1 MTALLASLLLMS
13 ASAADLAI
21 EAEHLHPVSG
31 PPIKNG
37 VLLIEDGLITAVGTA
52 EQVSIPDGT
61 PTVKG
66 SVVTPGLIDGLSVA
80 GLTGVMN
87 QSNDQDHREAS
98 SPLNPQLRALDGYNP
113 WEDLVGW
120 LREHGITTVV
130 AGPSPGN
137 LISGRT
143 LIASTEAASLEEVV
157 RVPEGAMV
165 FTLGEMP
172 KSLFGGR
179 GGPESRMG
187 NAAEVRQAL
196 AGAQEYAN
204 RRSLPRADRPLI
216 DLGQEALV
224 SVLEG
229 KTRAVIVAH
238 RADDILTALR
248 IAEEFDLDLILAGAT
263 EGYLVRD
270 AIRSADV
277 PVLIG
282 PVMVR
287 SWGVSETSNASFENA
302 ALLSDVGIPIGFT
315 SGFEG
320 YVPKVRVVLWE
331 AAIAATNR
339 LGPDRALHGLTLGA
353 ATIWGQQD
361 QIGSLEVGK
370 RADVAI
376 FDGDPFEYTS
386 HVCGVVIDGK
396 VVSETCR

>member
-1 MTALLASLLLMS
+1 MTGLLASLFLMS

-21 EAEHLHPVSG
+21 EATRLHPVSG
-31 PPIKNG
+31 PPIENG
-37 VLLIEDGLITAVGTA
+37 VLLIEDGMITAVGTA
-52 EQVSIPDGT
+52 DQVSIPDGT

-66 SVVTPGLIDGLSVA
+66 AVVTPGLIDGLSVA

-157 RVPEGAMV
+157 RVTEGAMV
-165 FTLGEMP
+165 FTLGERP

-196 AGAQEYAN
+196 AGAQEYAT

-277 PVLIG
+277 PV
-282 PVMVR
+282 
-287 SWGVSETSNASFENA
+287 
-302 ALLSDVGIPIGFT
+302 PI
-315 SGFEG
+315 
-320 YVPKVRVVLWE
+320 
-331 AAIAATNR
+331 ATR
-339 LGPDRALHGLTLGA
+339 R
-353 ATIWGQQD
+353 
-361 QIGSLEVGK
+361 
-370 RADVAI
+370 
-376 FDGDPFEYTS
+376 
-386 HVCGVVIDGK
+386 
-396 VVSETCR
+396 

>member
-1 MTALLASLLLMS
+1 MMPLFAALLSVT
-13 ASAADLAI
+13 ASATDLVI
-21 EAEHLHPVSG
+21 VAEQVFTVSG
-31 PPIKNG
+31 D
-37 VLLIEDGLITAVGTA
+37 VIEDGVVYIEDGRITKVGH
-52 EQVSIPDGT
+52 EDDLPIPEGT
-61 PTVKG
+61 PHLQTQVL
-66 SVVTPGLIDGLSVA
+66 TPGLVDGLSVA

-87 QSNDQDHREAS
+87 QGNDQDHRERS

-143 LIASTEAASLEEVV
+143 LIASTESAPLDEVV

-172 KSLFGGR
+172 KSLFAGR

-187 NAAEVRQAL
+187 TAAEVRQAL
-196 AGAQEYAN
+196 AGAKEYAE
-204 RRSLPRADRPLI
+204 RRALPVADRPPI

-224 SVLEG
+224 SVLNR

-238 RADDILTALR
+238 RSDDILTALR
-248 IAEEFDLDLILAGAT
+248 IAKEFNLDLILAGGT
-263 EGYLVRD
+263 EAYLVRD
-270 AIRSADV
+270 AIRAADV
-277 PVLIG
+277 PVLVG

-302 ALLSDVGIPIGFT
+302 QLLHEVGIPIGFT

-331 AAIAATNR
+331 AAISAANG
-339 LGPDRALHGLTLGA
+339 LGGHDALHGLTLGA
-353 ATIWGQQD
+353 AQIWGLD
-361 QIGSLEVGK
+361 DSIGSIEVGK
-370 RADVAI
+370 RADLAL

-386 HVCGVVIDGK
+386 HVCGVIIGGK

>member
-1 MTALLASLLLMS
+1 MMPLFAALLSVN
-13 ASAADLAI
+13 ASATDLVI
-21 EAEHLHPVSG
+21 VAEQVFTVSG
-31 PPIKNG
+31 P
-37 VLLIEDGLITAVGTA
+37 VIEDGVVYIEDGRITKIGR
-52 EQVSIPDGT
+52 EDDLPIPEGT
-61 PTVKG
+61 PHLQTQVL
-66 SVVTPGLIDGLSVA
+66 TPGLVDGLSVA

-87 QSNDQDHREAS
+87 QGNDQDHRERS

-143 LIASTEAASLEEVV
+143 LIASTESAPLDEVV

-172 KSLFGGR
+172 KSLFAGR

-187 NAAEVRQAL
+187 TAAEVRQAL
-196 AGAQEYAN
+196 AGAKEYAE
-204 RRSLPRADRPLI
+204 RRALPVADRPPI

-224 SVLEG
+224 SVLNRQ
-229 KTRAVIVAH
+229 TRAVIVAH
-238 RADDILTALR
+238 RSDDILTALR
-248 IAEEFDLDLILAGAT
+248 IAKEFNLDLILAGGT
-263 EGYLVRD
+263 EAYLVRD
-270 AIRSADV
+270 AIRAADV
-277 PVLIG
+277 PVLVG

-302 ALLSDVGIPIGFT
+302 QLLHEVGIPIGFT
-315 SGFEG
+315 SGFES

-331 AAIAATNR
+331 AAISAANG
-339 LGPDRALHGLTLGA
+339 LGGHDALHGLTLGA
-353 ATIWGQQD
+353 AQIWGLED
-361 QIGSLEVGK
+361 SIGSIEVGK
-370 RADVAI
+370 RADLAL

-386 HVCGVVIDGK
+386 HVCGVIIGGN